1 MVDQNIAW
9 CHEATD
15 PFQKIKIKKMRKCGF
30 AVCHAVCF
38 NCEKHTLLYGV
49 FFFSSLTAAFNFLH
63 STHTSHRIPM
73 YLVLIYGQFKSNG
86 IIINHQKGQQL
97 WQKFLVLGV
106 LSISSLLWET
116 FIIIRTQY
124 LSLFFGLFNL
134 S

>member
-1 MVDQNIAW
+1 MKPQI
-9 CHEATD
+9 HS
-15 PFQKIKIKKMRKCGF
+15 KKKKKKKCGN
-30 AVCHAVCF
+30 VVLLSVMQSVSTVRNIRCF
-38 NCEKHTLLYGV
+38 MGY
-49 FFFSSLTAAFNFLH
+49 FFSSLTAAFNFLH
-63 STHTSHRIPM
+63 STHTSHRMPM
-73 YLVLIYGQFKSNG
+73 YLVLIYGQFKCNG

-116 FIIIRTQY
+116 FIIRTQC